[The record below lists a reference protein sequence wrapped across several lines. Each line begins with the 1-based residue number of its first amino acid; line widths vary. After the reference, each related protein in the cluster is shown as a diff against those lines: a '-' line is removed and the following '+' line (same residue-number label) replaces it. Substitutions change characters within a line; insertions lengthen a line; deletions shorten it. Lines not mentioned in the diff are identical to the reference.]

1 LELGEWVEPYGKGK
15 SKDIWFS
22 AEKRRAARLDFDV
35 RVEVTFSNALDGI
48 QEFMAA
54 DPDGMTLASNLMPSQ
69 QAPLTGY
76 TNRIV
81 ASFQMRPNAPP
92 VKTLTINRNYIFRC
106 RSKKNDKGEIVETN
120 VGWIRKDIEVGPD
133 DTTVY
138 IVFNYYYN
146 HTCPKQRFES

>member
-1 LELGEWVEPYGKGK
+1 
-15 SKDIWFS
+15 
-22 AEKRRAARLDFDV
+22 
-35 RVEVTFSNALDGI
+35 
-48 QEFMAA
+48 
-54 DPDGMTLASNLMPSQ
+54 MTLASNLMPSQ

-146 HTCPKQRFES
+146 PDSHSRSLEDKGQADWEAKQNKTPGK